1 MAQIVQGNVHL
12 TVHLTP
18 VDTRMDGVLRVLKV
32 GWVIIVPKVLLADQ
46 HFSKISH
53 IIKYKIIKH

>member
-12 TVHLTP
+12 TVNLTP